1 MKSKLMETRAA
12 GVHRA
17 FTLIELLVVIAIIAI
32 LAALLLPALAK
43 ARQRADAIACMNNN
57 RQLTLAWRMYVEDSG
72 DVLPFAYGGAPYTWV
87 AGVLDRNDPRA
98 MGNWDAAN
106 TVGKSPLAPFVGKN
120 LAVWRCPADR
130 SMGINPSGQR
140 VPRPRSRSMSIWT
153 GGNGDSPENG
163 YKGMWGPVGNWLV
176 YRKLAQIINPGP
188 AMTFVMLDEREDSI
202 NDAFFVVEMDGY
214 PSLTTTKIVDYPA
227 SYHNKACGFSF
238 ADGHSEIHKW
248 RDSRTTPPVSS
259 QDLNLNIP
267 SPNNQDV
274 LWMQTRC
281 TRLR

>member
-1 MKSKLMETRAA
+1 
-12 GVHRA
+12 
-17 FTLIELLVVIAIIAI
+17 
-32 LAALLLPALAK
+32 
-43 ARQRADAIACMNNN
+43 
-57 RQLTLAWRMYVEDSG
+57 
-72 DVLPFAYGGAPYTWV
+72 
-87 AGVLDRNDPRA
+87 
-98 MGNWDAAN
+98 
-106 TVGKSPLAPFVGKN
+106 
-120 LAVWRCPADR
+120 
-130 SMGINPSGQR
+130 
-140 VPRPRSRSMSIWT
+140 
-153 GGNGDSPENG
+153 
-163 YKGMWGPVGNWLV
+163 MWGAVGNWLV